1 MKDWVNNPK
10 YWIEVELPF
19 QGAAHT
25 PFLKSKDY
33 DFAIQHK
40 VKYFILLFIFI
51 YFFISSTINFV

>member
-40 VKYFILLFIFI
+40 VKYFIIYIYIFF
-51 YFFISSTINFV
+51 Y